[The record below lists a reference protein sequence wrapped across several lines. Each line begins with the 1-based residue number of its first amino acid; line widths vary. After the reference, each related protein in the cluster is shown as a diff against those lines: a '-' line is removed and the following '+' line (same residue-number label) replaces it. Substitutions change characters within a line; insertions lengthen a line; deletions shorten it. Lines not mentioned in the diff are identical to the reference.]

1 MASRESRQQ
10 IRKELGP
17 KFANP
22 QQREFFESH
31 ARELVYSGAF
41 GAGKSRILCEK
52 ALYVARE
59 YPGVPI
65 AIVRKVAASLAATTR
80 MTYVKDVLI
89 PSGLSY
95 RQHKTEGW
103 IELPNGSRTWF
114 FGLDPD
120 PQTGMPSKV
129 GSFDAA
135 FIFVDE
141 AVELIEADWIM
152 LLGRLRYPSSPY
164 RQLGAATNPG
174 DPMHWLLQ
182 RFQPTTPDRQ
192 WLHASTFDNRLLPT
206 DYLESMAGL
215 TGIHRARYAEGQWV
229 AVEGALWSP
238 DSFNYREAP
247 LASVKGELLPNYVR
261 VVVAIDPAATS
272 NADSDETGIVVAG
285 LGPDHRGYVMDDQSC
300 RATPNGWARR
310 AVAAYHEHQADY
322 IVAES
327 NNGGEMVAEVIR
339 TVDATVPVKLVTAS
353 RGKRVR
359 AQPVASFYSEGRISH
374 LRRFPELETQMCAF
388 KPESNTS
395 PDRMDA
401 LVWAFHELMV
411 KETTYSGS
419 LVGSN

>member
-1 MASRESRQQ
+1 MLNRERRQANRRNLGPRFANWQQRAFLDSRA
-10 IRKELGP
+10 KEL
-17 KFANP
+17 
-22 QQREFFESH
+22 
-31 ARELVYSGAF
+31 LYSGAF

-52 ALYVARE
+52 ALHVARE
-59 YPGVPI
+59 YPGVPV
-65 AIVRKVAASLAATTR
+65 AIVRKVAASLAATTKL
-80 MTYVKDVLI
+80 TFVKDVLQ
-89 PSGLSY
+89 PSGVHY

-103 IELPNGSRTWF
+103 IELDNGSRIWF

-141 AVELIEADWIM
+141 AVEVSEDDWIM
-152 LLGRLRYPSSPY
+152 LLGRLRYPRSPY

-174 DPMHWLLQ
+174 DPLHWLIQ
-182 RFQPTTPDRQ
+182 RFSPPTVQRAY
-192 WLHASTFDNRLLPT
+192 LHATTFDNRLLPE
-206 DYLESMAGL
+206 DYRESMAGL

-229 AVEGALWSP
+229 AIEGALWSP
-238 DSFNYREAP
+238 DSFFYSNAP
-247 LASVKGELLPNYVR
+247 QVPVQGVLQPDYLR
-261 VVVAIDPAATS
+261 VVVAVDPAATS
-272 NADSDETGIVVAG
+272 NAESDETGIIAAG
-285 LGPDHRGYVMDDQSC
+285 LGADRRGYILDDQSC
-300 RATPNGWARR
+300 RLPPNGWARR
-310 AVAAYHEHQADY
+310 AVAAYYEHKADF

-327 NNGGEMVAEVIR
+327 NNGGEMVQEVIR

-359 AQPVASFYSEGRISH
+359 AEPIASFYVEKQVSH
-374 LRRFPELETQMCAF
+374 VRRFPELELQMCSF

-401 LVWAFHELMV
+401 LVWALHELMV
-411 KETTYSGS
+411 KDQTYSGS